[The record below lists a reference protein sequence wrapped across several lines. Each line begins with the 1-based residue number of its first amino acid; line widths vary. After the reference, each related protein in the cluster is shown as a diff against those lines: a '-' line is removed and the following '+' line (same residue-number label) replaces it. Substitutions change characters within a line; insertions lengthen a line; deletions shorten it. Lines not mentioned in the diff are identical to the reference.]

1 MSFMSVVLLL
11 VAANANPP
19 QIADRYAPGQLIVR
33 LADDCRG
40 QMKPAVNGELSTLGI
55 PALDRLDA
63 EWGVTKIAKTIRD
76 PHPNASAQKY
86 GLDLLYLLTAG
97 PATDVPAMMAAYG
110 QCPEVVSA
118 CPNIMRPVCD
128 VPNDPRYSNQ
138 WHLAKIQ
145 APGAWDVSHGD
156 TNVRIAVVDE
166 GIDYTHPDIAANVW
180 INGLEDIN
188 GNHRFD
194 PYAPPQGDL
203 DGNDND
209 GNGYIDDVCGYD
221 FQDNDPDPM
230 PLSADDHGTHCWG
243 ITDAVTNNDTGIASI
258 GWGCRGL
265 CLRAGYNDQMYLNAC
280 IAALYYSVS
289 TNCWVSSHSYG
300 STQSNTQERDAMQYA
315 VDAGAIVCCA
325 AGNDNNQTLHYPGGY
340 TMVVGVAASDG
351 SDHRASFSCYGTWV
365 DVSSPGVGILST
377 VNDSAYTTMDGTS
390 MATPMVAGLCA
401 LMKSA
406 NPSLTNADC
415 LTQLYNA
422 CDSMPDPDYRAGLM
436 GAGRINAMK
445 ALALGQRC
453 YLTLAG
459 SHVNDPN
466 HNGIPEPGDVCGL
479 TITLANQTGWQTAT
493 GVSAL
498 LTTADSTVTITK
510 NTATF
515 PSIAGGASADCS
527 ADSFVFT
534 VSPSAVPH
542 VVAFEITK
550 TATPPSLAGPD
561 YLHLRVG
568 LPHILLVNDY
578 AGAAIDRWYKE
589 ACDSL
594 RVLYDMYSTQ
604 TSGAPGSDTLEHY
617 PIVIWYTGLD
627 STDCVNAACRTALQA
642 YLDNGGKLFISG
654 QNIGQAIG
662 TDPFYTN
669 YLKAQFVTANTT
681 KLFTLGLPGDP
692 IGDGDTI
699 VCGGAGGAN
708 NCLSPDGI
716 RPTGG
721 AVPVTIYIGYSDTTV
736 CGGIR
741 YRDGYRLVYFA
752 EPFEAI
758 DHAISRYVQKW
769 TILHRILTFFD
780 EPLPPV
786 AVAEPDTRNPH
797 SAVRTP
803 QFALRIAPNPV
814 AEQARIAFSLDHA
827 TTANV
832 RIYDVRGRLVT
843 ELVSTSMAAGNH
855 NLNWNLRDISGRRV
869 AEGIY
874 YCTLS
879 TSSESRTAKLLISR

>member
-1 MSFMSVVLLL
+1 MNFMSVVLLL

-40 QMKPAVNGELSTLGI
+40 AVKPAVNGELSTFGI

-63 EWGVTKIAKTIRD
+63 DWGVAKIMKIIRD
-76 PHPNASAQKY
+76 PHPNALAQKY

-110 QCPEVVSA
+110 QCPDVA
-118 CPNIMRPVCD
+118 YTCPNIRHPECD
-128 VPNDPRYSNQ
+128 VPNDPRYSSE

-156 TNVRIAVVDE
+156 TNVRIAVVDQ

-180 INGLEDIN
+180 INGPEDIN
-188 GNHRFD
+188 HNHRFD
-194 PYAPPQGDL
+194 PYAAPQGDL
-203 DGNDND
+203 DGIDND
-209 GNGYIDDVCGYD
+209 GNGYVDDVCGYD
-221 FQDNDPDPM
+221 FQGNDPDPM
-230 PLSADDHGTHCWG
+230 PLAADDHGTHCWG
-243 ITDAVTNNDTGIASI
+243 ITDAVTNNDTGVASI

-265 CLRAGYNDQMYLNAC
+265 CLRAGYGGGIYMAPA
-280 IAALYYSVS
+280 IAAIYYAVS

-300 STQSNTQERDAMQYA
+300 STTPYAPEQSAMAYA
-315 VDAGAIVCCA
+315 ISSGAIVCCA
-325 AGNDNNQTLHYPGGY
+325 AGNDNNQTPHYPACYGGGI
-340 TMVVGVAASDG
+340 VAVAASDNL
-351 SDHRASFSCYGTWV
+351 DHRASFSCYGTWV
-365 DVSSPGVGILST
+365 TVSSPGVGIVST
-377 VNDSAYTTMDGTS
+377 INDSTYASYDGTS

-406 NPSLTNADC
+406 NPSLTNSEC
-415 LTQLYNA
+415 LTQLYA
-422 CDSMPDPDYRAGLM
+422 TCDSMPDPDYRAGRM

-445 ALALGQRC
+445 ALALGSRC
-453 YLTLAG
+453 YLTFAG

-466 HNGIPEPGDVCGL
+466 HNGIPEPGELCGL
-479 TITLANQTGWQTAT
+479 TITLANQAGWQTANS
-493 GVSAL
+493 VSAV
-498 LTTADSTVTITK
+498 LTTADTTVTITK
-510 NTATF
+510 STATF
-515 PSIAGGASADCS
+515 PSIPGGTSADCS

-534 VSPSAVPH
+534 VSPNAIPH
-542 VVAFEITK
+542 IVSFEITK
-550 TATPPSLAGPD
+550 TATPPSLSGPD
-561 YLHLRVG
+561 YLHLQVG
-568 LPHILLVNDY
+568 MPHILLVNDY
-578 AGAAIDRWYKE
+578 ASTNIDLWYKS

-604 TSGAPGSDTLEHY
+604 ASGAPGSDTLEHY
-617 PIVIWYTGLD
+617 PVVVWYTGLD
-627 STDCVNAACRTALQA
+627 STNCLSASCRTALQA
-642 YLDNGGKLFISG
+642 FLDNGGKLFISG

-669 YLKAQFVTANTT
+669 YLKAQFVTGNTG
-681 KLFTLGLPGDP
+681 KVYTLGAAGDP

-716 RPTGG
+716 RPLGG
-721 AVPVTIYIGYSDTTV
+721 AVGVTTYIGYADTTV

-741 YRDGYRLVYFA
+741 YGDGYRLVYFA

-769 TILHRILTFFD
+769 TILSRILAYFG

-786 AVAEPDTRNPH
+786 AVTEPELTTHLLNTH
-797 SAVRTP
+797 YSLLTV
-803 QFALRIAPNPV
+803 APNPI
-814 AEQARIAFSLDHA
+814 ANQARVSFALDHA
-827 TTANV
+827 TSAKV

-843 ELVSTSMAAGNH
+843 ELVSGNLSAGGH
-855 NLNWNLRDISGRRV
+855 ELRWNLRDLSGRRV
-869 AEGIY
+869 AGGIY
-874 YCTLS
+874 YCALS
-879 TSSESRTAKLLISR
+879 TPSGARTAKLIISR